1 MKNRLIFILAIAVS
15 LVSLGRSF
23 SFSIDSA
30 NTYSSVMQDIQ
41 FKVIN
46 DTQADFSYAV
56 NGEQKIIPKGQSIGF
71 SYPENTV
78 IHKWTNGQVGAV
90 WFTVKAE
97 MHGHS
102 YQLSALLNNQ

>member
-1 MKNRLIFILAIAVS
+1 MKNKLIFILVIAIS
-15 LVSLGRSF
+15 LISISTFTSF
-23 SFSIDSA
+23 SHDSV
-30 NTYSSVMQDIQ
+30 NKCTLVVQDIQ

-56 NGEQKIIPKGQSIGF
+56 NGVHKTIPKGQSVGF

-78 IHKWTNGQVGAV
+78 IHKWNNGQPGAV
-90 WFTVKAE
+90 WFTVKAA

-102 YQLSALLNNQ
+102 YQLSALLNN

>member
-1 MKNRLIFILAIAVS
+1 MKNRLTFILVVAITLTS
-15 LVSLGRSF
+15 LVTLSSF
-23 SFSIDSA
+23 TTNSV
-30 NTYSSVMQDIQ
+30 NTCSSVIQDIQ

-56 NGEQKIIPKGQSIGF
+56 NGEQKIIPKGQSVGF

-102 YQLSALLNNQ
+102 YQLSALLNN

>member
-1 MKNRLIFILAIAVS
+1 MKNRLIFILVIAAS
-15 LVSLGRSF
+15 L
-23 SFSIDSA
+23 FSIGTLTSFTLNEA
-30 NTYSSVMQDIQ
+30 NNYSSVMQDIQ

-56 NGEQKIIPKGQSIGF
+56 NGEQKIIPQGQSVGF

-102 YQLSALLNNQ
+102 YQLSALLNNH